1 MRKYALW
8 FWQQMTTIRTRII
21 LRIIAG
27 LAQVGIGLLLVWLC
41 RRFIDYVIWRG
52 DILRESLVLFGVI
65 AVIIALRQAV
75 FYLSSMTEVIQQN
88 AMRQRLFNLVLGR
101 KLYTQGKDMHSGD
114 ITQRLERDISAASA
128 ITTSVLPGMMVTLV
142 QLVGAFLLMRS
153 IDQVLAWSLLLLTP
167 VIAVC
172 AKYLSSRL
180 KKMTLDIR
188 EEESR
193 IQMTIQETTEH
204 ELTIKTLQGEHTI
217 AQRIADMQGQLQKLV
232 SRRVHFTLISRLLLA
247 FTFSYGYF
255 GAFVYGAIQL
265 KEGLITFGVM
275 TAFLQLVGQIQSP
288 IMTLLGMIPQ
298 LIHAT
303 ASVDRLVDIERLEQE
318 EYISSQ
324 KQDEAADIHTKDS
337 VNHQQASY
345 GIRLTDISY
354 SYPDGRGMIL
364 SHFSH
369 DFQPG
374 TSTAI
379 MGETGCGKTTI
390 LRLIAGITTTN
401 QGKVYL
407 YDQMGK
413 EISGINMRHHIIY
426 IEQGNT
432 LMSGSIRENL
442 LLAKPDATEEE
453 LRQVLHTATADF
465 VFNLPEGIDTLI
477 GEHATKLSGGQ
488 AQRLSIARGLLR
500 DGSILLLDE
509 ISSALDAQTEAE
521 LFRRLFATY
530 PQKTVICVTH
540 RKEVADTMTYKMT
553 F

>member
-65 AVIIALRQAV
+65 AVMIALRQAV